1 MPDSVGMQDLRAE
14 NVDKIVKGF
23 ALQEYKFKQ
32 VCMVQSSSSWKETY
46 YEETAAEL
54 TGGVGSAVR
63 GVPRLANFPYGEP
76 TWTKKSSYI
85 EKFAMEGVISYE
97 DVTSN
102 EIDVQAR
109 TLLRISRSVTKAVD
123 DEIWRTISE
132 GQTVVNINNVT
143 IASGNEWDSATAA
156 NRDALANILSGMQL
170 IEEQNYDMSTG
181 GFLLLSPKGYADLM
195 ANANVR
201 NAAQS
206 FAEDVVSNGRVGR
219 IAGLTIIKS
228 NSVTRDYALV
238 IKGKEAC
245 TWKEAQPLK
254 TETIY
259 DPGIKY
265 TIRAWEQGVAQ
276 LINPKAVCL
285 ITNTQAS

>member
-1 MPDSVGMQDLRAE
+1 MPDSVGTQDLRAE

-23 ALQEYKFKQ
+23 ALQQYKFKQ
-32 VCMVQSSSSWKETY
+32 ICMVQPSSSWKETY
-46 YEETAAEL
+46 FEETSAEL
-54 TGGVGSAVR
+54 SGGLGSAIR

-76 TWTKKSSYI
+76 TWIKRSSYI

-97 DVTSN
+97 DVISN

-109 TLLRISRSVTKAVD
+109 TLLRISRAVTKAVD
-123 DEIWRTISE
+123 DEIWRVISE
-132 GQTVVNINNVT
+132 GQSVVNINSVT
-143 IASGNEWDSATAA
+143 IATGNEWDSATAA
-156 NRDALANILSGMQL
+156 NRDALTNILSGMQL
-170 IEEQNYDMSTG
+170 IEENNYDMGTG
-181 GFLLLSPKGYADLM
+181 GFLLVSPKGYADLM
-195 ANANVR
+195 GNAIVR
-201 NAAQS
+201 NASQV
-206 FAEDVVSNGRVGR
+206 FAEAVVSNGKVGI

-228 NSVTRDYALV
+228 NSVTRDYAMV

-245 TWKEAQPLK
+245 TWKEAQALK

-276 LINPKAVCL
+276 LINPKAVTL
-285 ITNTQAS
+285 IINTQA